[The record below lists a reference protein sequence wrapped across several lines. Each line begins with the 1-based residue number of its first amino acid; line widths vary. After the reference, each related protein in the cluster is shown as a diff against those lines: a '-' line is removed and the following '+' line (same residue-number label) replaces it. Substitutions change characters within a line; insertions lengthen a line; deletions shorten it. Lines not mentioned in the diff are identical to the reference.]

1 MQMDRI
7 SKMNEFL
14 QKRANLLVVS
24 VAALLL
30 CLTLAILYLYSY
42 NGIKNYINRL
52 AASELRENSLYIRN
66 VVNDMQLAL
75 ENNVWAAPY
84 HNDSL
89 WATEELVVHVVKD
102 NLHIMGCGVA
112 YVPSE
117 NGGRKDGI
125 FAYDLEADST
135 SSIGVRHMPYDFTK
149 REWYQQVM
157 LTGEPH
163 WTDPYVGLTT
173 KRLSTSFSM
182 PVRDPEGVITAVMFV
197 DVALDWLNRMVN
209 TDDINPHTKNLLLSG
224 SGEILVSPIDSLTNT
239 KQLSL
244 ALTGKADDEK
254 AEDLGRKMLKGE
266 SGKEMLLDK
275 DGGRLYVNYAPVDK
289 RVGWS
294 MAVVSKHE
302 DIYGDLQ
309 QTALKMLGLVVLGL
323 LMLSI
328 IMWLLGRAFKR
339 INKIYAEKERIGS
352 ELRVASDIQ
361 QSMIPKTFPP
371 YPDRDDLQIYG
382 LLEPAK
388 EVGGDLFDFYIR
400 DEKLFFCIGDVAG
413 KGVPASLVM
422 AVTRSLFRTISAH
435 ESAPARIVDLMN
447 ESMSDGNE
455 SLMFVTFFL
464 GVLDLPTGRLRYCNA
479 GHDKPLV
486 IEAEKVAYLPVEPN
500 IPLGIMSDF
509 HFTGQE
515 AVINPHSII
524 FLYTDGLTEAEN
536 ATHAQFGNDR
546 MLEVARNCRKHT
558 DDSRLLTTEMQKAVE
573 AFVAGA
579 EKSDDLTML
588 SVAYTKETR
597 TAKLKRSLT
606 LPNDVQTIGQ
616 LSEFVEGVCEELEFD
631 MEETMSMN
639 LALEEAVVNVMNYAY
654 PSGTVGQ
661 VQIVAEANDQRL
673 KFTIIDS
680 GSPFDPTAK
689 EDVDTTLSAEERPVG
704 GLGIFLVRQLMDS
717 INYERIDGRNVL
729 TLRKKLKTE
738 S

>member
-1 MQMDRI
+1 MVVVMAAI
-7 SKMNEFL
+7 
-14 QKRANLLVVS
+14 LLS
-24 VAALLL
+24 M
-30 CLTLAILYLYSY
+30 TLAILYLNAYR
-42 NGIKNYINRL
+42 GIKYYINRL
-52 AASELRENSLYIRN
+52 TASELRENSLYIHN

-75 ENNVWAAPY
+75 ENNVWAAPW

-89 WATEELVVHVVKD
+89 WATEELIVHVVRD

-125 FAYDLEADST
+125 FAYDVVADST
-135 SSIGVRHMPYDFTK
+135 SDIAVKPMAYDFTK
-149 REWYQQVM
+149 REWYQKVM
-157 LTGEPH
+157 LTGEPY
-163 WTDPYVGLTT
+163 WTSPYVGMTT
-173 KRLSTSFSM
+173 KRLSTSYSM
-182 PVRDPEGVITAVMFV
+182 PVRDPDGIITAVMFV
-197 DVALDWLNRMVN
+197 DVALDWLNQVMN
-209 TDDINPHTKNLLLSG
+209 AEDINPHTKNLLLSG

-239 KQLSL
+239 KKLGL
-244 ALTGKADDEK
+244 AMTGIDYDEK
-254 AEDLGRKMLKGE
+254 VEEVRLKMLKGE
-266 SGKEMLLDK
+266 SGSVELKDK
-275 DGGRLYVNYAPVDK
+275 NGEKLYVNYAPIDK

-294 MAVVSKHE
+294 MAIITRHN
-302 DIYGDLQ
+302 DIYRDLRHS
-309 QTALKMLGLVVLGL
+309 ALKMLALVFVGL

-328 IMWLLGRAFKR
+328 IIWLLTRAFKR
-339 INKIYAEKERIGS
+339 LNNINAEKERIGS
-352 ELRVASDIQ
+352 ELRVASNIQ
-361 QSMIPKTFPP
+361 QAMIPKTFPP
-371 YPDRDDLQIYG
+371 YPDRDDLQVYG

-400 DEKLFFCIGDVAG
+400 DEKMFFCIGDVSG

-435 ESAPARIVDLMN
+435 ESAPVRIVELMN

-479 GHDKPLV
+479 GHDAPLV
-486 IEAEKVAYLPVEPN
+486 VEANRLDYLPVEPN
-500 IPLGIMSDF
+500 IPLGIMADF
-509 HFTGQE
+509 RFRGQE
-515 AVINPHSII
+515 ALINAHSII

-546 MLEVARNCRKHT
+546 MLEVAHRCQKYT
-558 DDSRLLTTEMQKAVE
+558 DDTQLLTTEMQKAVVD
-573 AFVAGA
+573 FVAGA
-579 EKSDDLTML
+579 QRSDDLTML
-588 SVAYTKETR
+588 SVAYTKEAR

-606 LPNDVQTIGQ
+606 LPNDVNTVPQ
-616 LSEFVEGVCEELEFD
+616 LSEFVEGVCEELDFD

-654 PSGTVGQ
+654 PKDSVGQ
-661 VQIVAEANDQRL
+661 VQIIAEANDQRL

-689 EDVDTTLSAEERPVG
+689 EDVDTTLSVEDRPVG

-717 INYERIDGRNVL
+717 INYERIDGQNVL
-729 TLRKKLKTE
+729 TLRKRLLR

>member
-1 MQMDRI
+1 MDKI
-7 SKMNEFL
+7 SKLNKFL
-14 QKRANLLVVS
+14 QKRGNILVVTL
-24 VAALLL
+24 AAVLLS
-30 CLTLAILYLYSY
+30 LTLTILYFYSY
-42 NGIKNYINRL
+42 NSIKKSISRL
-52 AASELRENSLYIRN
+52 TESELRETSLKIKN
-66 VVNDMQLAL
+66 VVNDMELAL
-75 ENNVWAAPY
+75 ENNVWAAPW

-89 WATEELVVHVVKD
+89 WAAEELVEHVVRD
-102 NLHIMGCGVA
+102 NIHVMGCGIG
-112 YVPSE
+112 YVPSQ
-117 NGGRKDGI
+117 NGWRRDGV
-125 FAYDLEADST
+125 FAFDLVADST
-135 SSIGVRHMPYDFTK
+135 SNIDVRRMAYDYTQ

-163 WTDPYVGLTT
+163 WTDPYVGMTT
-173 KRLSTSFSM
+173 HRLSTSYSM
-182 PVRDPEGVITAVMFV
+182 PVREPGGLITAVMFV
-197 DVALDWLNRMVN
+197 DVALDWLNRVIK
-209 TDDINPHTKNLLLSG
+209 TEDINPHTKNLLISNT
-224 SGEILVSPIDSLTNT
+224 GEILVSPVDSLANT
-239 KQLSL
+239 KKVSL
-244 ALTGKADDEK
+244 ALTGNDNDEK
-254 AEDLGRKMLKGE
+254 ALIYADLHVM
-266 SGKEMLLDK
+266 
-275 DGGRLYVNYAPVDK
+275 
-289 RVGWS
+289 
-294 MAVVSKHE
+294 
-302 DIYGDLQ
+302 
-309 QTALKMLGLVVLGL
+309 ALKMLALVATGLV
-323 LMLSI
+323 MLSI
-328 IMWLLGRAFKR
+328 IMWLLRRSFKR
-339 INKIYAEKERIGS
+339 INRIYAEKERISS
-352 ELRVASDIQ
+352 ELRVASNIQ
-361 QSMIPKTFPP
+361 QAMIPKTFPP

-515 AVINPHSII
+515 ALINPHSII

-536 ATHAQFGNDR
+536 VTHAQFGNDR
-546 MLEVARNCRKHT
+546 MLDVARNCQEHT
-558 DDSRLLTTEMQKAVE
+558 DAPQLLTTEMQKAVE

-631 MEETMSMN
+631 LEETMSMN

-689 EDVDTTLSAEERPVG
+689 EDVDTTLSAEDRPVG

-729 TLRKKLKTE
+729 TLRKRLLR

>member
-1 MQMDRI
+1 MDKI
-7 SKMNEFL
+7 SKLNKFL
-14 QKRANLLVVS
+14 QKRGNILVVTL
-24 VAALLL
+24 AAVLLS
-30 CLTLAILYLYSY
+30 LTLTILYFYSY
-42 NGIKNYINRL
+42 NSIKKSISRL
-52 AASELRENSLYIRN
+52 TESELRETSLKIKN
-66 VVNDMQLAL
+66 VVNDMELAL
-75 ENNVWAAPY
+75 ENNVWAAPW

-89 WATEELVVHVVKD
+89 WATEELVEHVVRD
-102 NLHIMGCGVA
+102 NIHVMGCGIG
-112 YVPSE
+112 YVPSQ
-117 NGGRKDGI
+117 NGWRRDGV
-125 FAYDLEADST
+125 FAFDLVADST
-135 SSIGVRHMPYDFTK
+135 SNIDVRRMAYDYTQ

-163 WTDPYVGLTT
+163 WTDPYVGMTT
-173 KRLSTSFSM
+173 HRLSTSYSM
-182 PVRDPEGVITAVMFV
+182 PVREPGGLITAVMFV
-197 DVALDWLNRMVN
+197 DVALDWLNRVIK
-209 TDDINPHTKNLLLSG
+209 TEDINPHTKNLLISNT
-224 SGEILVSPIDSLTNT
+224 GEILVSPVDSLANT
-239 KQLSL
+239 KKVSL
-244 ALTGKADDEK
+244 ALTGNDNDEK
-254 AEDLGRKMLKGE
+254 ALTIERKMRNGE
-266 SGKEMLLDK
+266 TGTEVIYDSEGN
-275 DGGRLYVNYAPVDK
+275 RLYVHYAPVDK

-294 MAVVSKHE
+294 MAIINKHK
-302 DIYGDLQ
+302 DIYADLHVM
-309 QTALKMLGLVVLGL
+309 ALKMLALVATGLV
-323 LMLSI
+323 MLSI
-328 IMWLLGRAFKR
+328 IMWLLRRSFKR
-339 INKIYAEKERIGS
+339 INRIYAEKERISS
-352 ELRVASDIQ
+352 ELRVASNIQ
-361 QSMIPKTFPP
+361 QAMIPKTFPP
-371 YPDRDDLQIYG
+371 YPDRDDLQVYG

-400 DEKLFFCIGDVAG
+400 DEKMFFCIGDVSG

-435 ESAPARIVDLMN
+435 ESAPVRIVELMN

-479 GHDKPLV
+479 GHDAPLV
-486 IEAEKVAYLPVEPN
+486 VEANRLDYLPVEPN
-500 IPLGIMSDF
+500 IPLGIMADF
-509 HFTGQE
+509 RFRGQE
-515 AVINPHSII
+515 ALINAHSII

-546 MLEVARNCRKHT
+546 MLEVAHRCQKYT
-558 DDSRLLTTEMQKAVE
+558 DDTQLLTTEMQKAVVD
-573 AFVAGA
+573 FVAGA
-579 EKSDDLTML
+579 QRSDDLTML
-588 SVAYTKETR
+588 SVAYTKEAR

-689 EDVDTTLSAEERPVG
+689 EDVDTTLSAEDRPVG

-717 INYERIDGRNVL
+717 INYERIDGQNVL
-729 TLRKKLKTE
+729 TLRKRLLR

>member
-1 MQMDRI
+1 MDKI
-7 SKMNEFL
+7 SKMYEFL
-14 QKRANLLVVS
+14 QRRGNLMVV
-24 VAALLL
+24 VMAAILLSM
-30 CLTLAILYLYSY
+30 TLAILYLNAYR
-42 NGIKNYINRL
+42 GIKYYINRL
-52 AASELRENSLYIRN
+52 TASELRENSLYIHN

-75 ENNVWAAPY
+75 ENNVWAAPW

-89 WATEELVVHVVKD
+89 WATEELIVHVVRD

-125 FAYDLEADST
+125 FAYDVVADST
-135 SSIGVRHMPYDFTK
+135 SDIAVKPMAYDFTK
-149 REWYQQVM
+149 REWYQKVM
-157 LTGEPH
+157 LTGEPY
-163 WTDPYVGLTT
+163 WTSPYVGMTT
-173 KRLSTSFSM
+173 KRLSTSYSM
-182 PVRDPEGVITAVMFV
+182 PVRDPDGIITAVMFV
-197 DVALDWLNRMVN
+197 DVALDWLNQVMN
-209 TDDINPHTKNLLLSG
+209 AEDINPHTKNLLLSG

-239 KQLSL
+239 KKLGL
-244 ALTGKADDEK
+244 AMTGIDYDEK
-254 AEDLGRKMLKGE
+254 VEEVRLKMLKGE
-266 SGKEMLLDK
+266 SGSVELKDK
-275 DGGRLYVNYAPVDK
+275 NGEKLYVNYAPIDK

-294 MAVVSKHE
+294 MAIITRHN
-302 DIYGDLQ
+302 DIYRDLRHS
-309 QTALKMLGLVVLGL
+309 ALKMLALVFVGL

-328 IMWLLGRAFKR
+328 IIWLLTRAFKR
-339 INKIYAEKERIGS
+339 LNNINAEKERIGS
-352 ELRVASDIQ
+352 ELRVASNIQ
-361 QSMIPKTFPP
+361 QAMIPKTFPP
-371 YPDRDDLQIYG
+371 YPDRDDLQVYG

-515 AVINPHSII
+515 ALINPHSII

-546 MLEVARNCRKHT
+546 MLDVARNCRKHT
-558 DDSRLLTTEMQKAVE
+558 DAPQLLTAEMQKAVE

-689 EDVDTTLSAEERPVG
+689 EDVDTTLSAEDRPVG

-717 INYERIDGRNVL
+717 INYERIDGQNVL
-729 TLRKKLKTE
+729 TLRKRLLR